1 MKKVFIPVIIG
12 LILFFTLGPSPQA
25 PTLDRGVTWKNIP
38 DSLPALSKYLQ
49 NKEASF
55 PQIKPNNEAKI
66 VWADSLNP
74 QKTKWVFM
82 YVHGFSA
89 SQMEGNPVHRQI
101 AKTFGANLL
110 LTRVAGHGFATSDSV
125 LQHVTADDYYESVEN
140 QLALA
145 KKMGENVI
153 VLATSFGGALS
164 LSLASRHPEIKALL
178 LYSPCIAI
186 ADPAAVLM
194 DNPWGL
200 QLARKVVGGDHR
212 DIPAKNSAHNQ
223 YWNLHYRLEGAV
235 ELQNFLTNQ
244 MTDEVFEQVKCPV
257 FMGYYYKDDAHQDP
271 VVSVKAMR
279 HMFPYLGTSPAQ
291 KKEMAFPLAENHVI
305 TSDILAKRTDLPL
318 KASIQFL
325 KEIVHLP

>member
-1 MKKVFIPVIIG
+1 MKKVFIPIILG
-12 LILFFTLGPSPQA
+12 LILFFTLGPSPQT
-25 PTLDRGVTWKNIP
+25 PQLNRGVTWKNIP
-38 DSLPALSKYLQ
+38 DSLPAIAQYLQ
-49 NKEASF
+49 DKEGAY
-55 PQIKPNNEAKI
+55 PQIKANNEAKI

-101 AKTFGANLL
+101 AKAFGANLL
-110 LTRVAGHGFATSDSV
+110 LTRVAGHGFVTSDSV

-178 LYSPCIAI
+178 LFSPCIAI

-194 DNPWGL
+194 VIERDGL
-200 QLARKVVGGDHR
+200 
-212 DIPAKNSAHNQ
+212 
-223 YWNLHYRLEGAV
+223 
-235 ELQNFLTNQ
+235 F
-244 MTDEVFEQVKCPV
+244 VKPCRRIS
-257 FMGYYYKDDAHQDP
+257 GC
-271 VVSVKAMR
+271 
-279 HMFPYLGTSPAQ
+279 MFAICDGNAT
-291 KKEMAFPLAENHVI
+291 
-305 TSDILAKRTDLPL
+305 
-318 KASIQFL
+318 
-325 KEIVHLP
+325 